1 MKNFIELTQPT
12 GEKFLAGLLQIQRV
26 IDSKGDKPNETTYI
40 GGLTNNGGIYVKE
53 TYKEVLVKIRL
64 HDEKYNK

>member
-1 MKNFIELTQPT
+1 MKNFIELTNPN
-12 GEKFLAGLLQIQRV
+12 GEKFLAGVLHIQRI
-26 IDSKGDKPNETTYI
+26 IDSKGDKPNENTYI

-53 TYKEVLVKIRL
+53 TYKDVLVKIRL

>member
-12 GEKFLAGLLQIQRV
+12 GEKFLAGLLHIQR
-26 IDSKGDKPNETTYI
+26 IISIGDKPNETTYI

-53 TYKEVLVKIRL
+53 TYKEVLEKIAM
-64 HDEKYNK
+64 HDRTYK

>member
-1 MKNFIELTQPT
+1 MKNFIELTNPT

-53 TYKEVLVKIRL
+53 TYKEVLEKIAM
-64 HDEKYNK
+64 HDRNYK